1 MGIRAL
7 KKTLSGDNMNISTVT
22 SWNNDLFEKYAFRF
36 YETYNWDFPL
46 VVYNEDENMYN
57 DIPQCKEFV
66 DRHNNDFH
74 MKYKSN
80 YRFDAVRFCYK
91 VYAYTDMILNSEAE
105 DGIIFID
112 ADSVFHGKVDL
123 DWVKQFIHR
132 GDCMMTYLGRGDHY
146 SECGFIYFNMNH
158 PEIKNFAREMQDMY
172 NTDQLLGEAEWH
184 DSWIF
189 DVVRKRFESRGV
201 KNYNIGDGQ
210 WGENG
215 HVQARSILGTVYDH
229 TKGARKIDG
238 KSPENDFC
246 ND

>member
-36 YETYNWDFPL
+36 YETYNWGFPL
-46 VVYNEDENMYN
+46 VVYNEDENMYT
-57 DIPQCKEFV
+57 DVPQCKEFV
-66 DRHNNDFH
+66 DRHNNNFH

-123 DWVKQFIHR
+123 DWVKEYIHR

-172 NTDQLLGEAEWH
+172 NTDALLGESEWH

-189 DVVRKRFESRGV
+189 DVVRKRFESKGV
-201 KNYNIGDGQ
+201 KNHNIGDGQ

-229 TKGARKIDG
+229 TKGARKIEG
-238 KSPENDFC
+238 KSPESDLYND
-246 ND
+246 

>member
-46 VVYNEDENMYN
+46 VVYNEDENMYT
-57 DIPQCKEFV
+57 DVPQCKEFV
-66 DRHNNDFH
+66 DRHNNNFH

-123 DWVKQFIHR
+123 DWVKEYIHR

-189 DVVRKRFESRGV
+189 DVVRKRFESKGV

-229 TKGARKIDG
+229 TKGARKIEG
-238 KSPENDFC
+238 KSPENALLS
-246 ND
+246 

>member
-1 MGIRAL
+1 
-7 KKTLSGDNMNISTVT
+7 MNISTVT

-36 YETYNWDFPL
+36 YETYNWGFPL
-46 VVYNEDENMYN
+46 VVYNEDENMYT
-57 DIPQCKEFV
+57 DVPQCKAFV
-66 DRHNNDFH
+66 DRH
-74 MKYKSN
+74 KSNFQGN

-189 DVVRKRFESRGV
+189 DVVRKRFESKGV

-229 TKGARKIDG
+229 TKGARKIEG